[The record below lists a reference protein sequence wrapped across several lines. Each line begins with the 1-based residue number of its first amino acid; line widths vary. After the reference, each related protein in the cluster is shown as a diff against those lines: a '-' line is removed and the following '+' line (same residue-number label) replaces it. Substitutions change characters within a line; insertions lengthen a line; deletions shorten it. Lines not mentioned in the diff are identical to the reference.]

1 MRKEIR
7 NARCCVGLLIYMQ
20 ARGSCG
26 ISVTLQLKRPG
37 LKWLALHVATFVLK
51 ADRATPKPMHLERE
65 RGVLGQEVLEAG
77 VKCLQLQYQKARAR

>member
-20 ARGSCG
+20 ARGSCD
-26 ISVTLQLKRPG
+26 ISVTQQLQRPG
-37 LKWLALHVATFVLK
+37 LKWLALQIATFVLK
-51 ADRATPKPMHLERE
+51 ADGATPKQIHLERE
-65 RGVLGQEVLEAG
+65 RGVLVGVLEAG